1 MRNIVDQ
8 QFEVSLSRPGA
19 NEEAKLAVSV
29 SSELMEYTL
38 QGALLS
44 ADENFPLNVVEDS
57 NGNSMVFA
65 VMKDRQLHLVLNIN
79 GSETGWKAVNLSANI
94 AKGTVATY
102 AVSQNR
108 SGGITVAL
116 AIVEG
121 GSHSLWISKTL
132 PNTAGDCERWE
143 RMEWA
148 ERPDVKPHIIGSL
161 HLGTDDDKAGFP
173 MLIAAT
179 RDSEVY
185 DQAQHYIV
193 QTAPGVQSG
202 LWEQFP
208 MPENAKEIVALTPG
222 SHALGRGVY
231 TLYRKESAL
240 RLVFTTVKDIYGK
253 PHNIELPVPQGARSL
268 DALAAGSKGF
278 TDLYIGGDGIYR
290 IPSRNQS
297 SVKSRQYVAE
307 LAAAASTAG
316 IKQIVARDDENK
328 ISVWGL
334 SQDNRLHYIS
344 GVKNAAVAAAL
355 ETETE
360 NGAEDGGP
368 LLAADDTAWEKSIVI
383 RSGVSSL
390 APIRNSKQ
398 QADTVLMKEGENKL
412 LVMAQAPETRLWSS
426 TSISLPD
433 DGRVRKLKAFA
444 TKLHMKKA
452 DGSPYFPELEG
463 KLAEAEA
470 EANGSGGNAAA
481 EPLQFRLS
489 ASDYV
494 QLEANGV
501 SYTLNKGDAAMIAP
515 DAYGDISII
524 TLADDI
530 STPVLYLEHPS
541 LSGKITINPA
551 AKVHDGLNAIKSAD
565 DLVKAKLQDGR
576 ELVDEDRKKHLD
588 AAVKGVRD
596 LQKVAGD
603 LPKDGSAANDHLPLE
618 AVNDRKQWSGAF
630 GMSYSPEAGLKHYKE
645 EEALVM
651 MSSAVALDMPGAAN
665 GDWFQE
671 AVRRFAGDVLAW
683 AKNALH
689 EAYEF
694 VVVKLG
700 QAWQFALKIGREI
713 YKFTMNCLSH
723 VYSTL
728 SWLLE
733 NTLGIDLDKI
743 VSWLGFLFNWDDVL
757 ATKKVLVQAVNNNM
771 AFARSEIRQ
780 AEKKVDQF
788 FNDIVHSLKN
798 RRGELKDLKGVNA
811 ALQTADKGKK
821 DDAAPESKKALQF
834 MEQSPA
840 GHYSSYLMRGGVMHD
855 KVMASL
861 QAPHVMNDSYME
873 RLRKLFNDTIVP
885 TLHDVETDVKRF
897 GEDFQRMFK
906 DKELSVA
913 QSLEM
918 LAGDAAIGLLNV
930 GKNMIVSLF
939 KVIEEVLH
947 TIEDLINKDVNLPII
962 SAFYKEFA
970 KSDKMS
976 VLDIISL
983 LLAIPSTY
991 AYKLL
996 KGKAPFPKD
1005 GGELASMD
1013 SETFFRKI
1021 KEEGPLQGATDG
1033 AEANGV
1039 DPLKIYSYIGGLAS
1053 ASMYHIWRKAE
1064 VVATCAETKIPAAV
1078 ESPFCLLQVALTVPF
1093 GKWTEPGNVFGW
1105 MIKWGFLIKNL
1116 YDICFPGESKA
1127 GHIIKIIISI
1137 IAEIANVAKF
1147 IYSVY
1152 TDRDKAGRI
1161 VLATW
1166 KGIEDVVTFVGNIV
1180 GGVAG
1185 LLPPSTPYGG
1195 KYIAALVSC
1204 GALELSTG
1212 SAVLRTGA
1220 TILTDELM
1228 YNS

>member
-8 QFEVSLSRPGA
+8 QFEVTLSKPGA
-19 NEEAKLAVSV
+19 NEETKLDVSV

-44 ADENFPLNVVEDS
+44 ADESFPLNVVEDA

-65 VMKDRQLHLVLNIN
+65 VMKDRQLHLVLNMN
-79 GSETGWKAVNLSANI
+79 GSETGWKAVNLSG
-94 AKGTVATY
+94 KVASGPVVTY

-116 AIVEG
+116 AAVEG
-121 GSHSLWISKTL
+121 SNHSLWVSRTL
-132 PNTAGDCERWE
+132 PNTAGDVERWE

-148 ERPDVKPHIIGSL
+148 ERPDVKPHRIGSL

-173 MLIAAT
+173 ILIAAT
-179 RDSEVY
+179 QDDEAH
-185 DQAQHYIV
+185 DKAQHYIV
-193 QTAPGVQSG
+193 QTAPGAQAG

-208 MPENAKEIVALTPG
+208 MPENAQEIIALTPG

-231 TLYRKESAL
+231 TLYRKEAAL
-240 RLVFTTVKDIYGK
+240 RLVFTSVKDIYGK
-253 PHNIELPVPQGARSL
+253 THNVELPVPQGARSL
-268 DALAAGSKGF
+268 DALSAGSKGF

-290 IPSRNQS
+290 IPARNQS

-307 LAAAASTAG
+307 LANAATAAG
-316 IKQIVARDDENK
+316 IKQIIVRDDEDK
-328 ISVWGL
+328 VSVWGL
-334 SQDNRLHYIS
+334 SKENRLHYIS
-344 GVKNAAVAAAL
+344 GIKNAMVAAAL
-355 ETETE
+355 ATEAEDETEGGLQL
-360 NGAEDGGP
+360 GAE
-368 LLAADDTAWEKSIVI
+368 DTAWEKAIVI
-383 RSGVSSL
+383 RSGVTSL
-390 APIRNSKQ
+390 APIRNSKL

-433 DGRVRKLKAFA
+433 DGQVRKLKAYA

-452 DGSPYFPELEG
+452 DGSPFFPELEQ
-463 KLAEAEA
+463 KLAESD
-470 EANGSGGNAAA
+470 GSGKNEG
-481 EPLQFRLS
+481 EVPLQFRLS

-494 QLEANGV
+494 QLEANGI
-501 SYTLNKGDAAMIAP
+501 SYTLSKGDAVTITP

-541 LSGKITINPA
+541 FVSRIVINPA

-565 DLVKAKLQDGR
+565 DLGKVKLQDGR
-576 ELVDEDRKKHLD
+576 ELVDADRKGNLD
-588 AAVKGVRD
+588 SAVKGVCS

-603 LPKDGSAANDHLPLE
+603 LPKDGTAASVHSPLEAAND
-618 AVNDRKQWSGAF
+618 RKRWSGAF
-630 GMSYSPEAGLKHYKE
+630 GMSYSREAGLNYYQE
-645 EEALVM
+645 EDAFTM

-665 GDWFQE
+665 GDWFEE
-671 AVRRFAGDVLAW
+671 AIRRFAGDVLAW

-694 VVVKLG
+694 IVVKTG
-700 QAWQFALKIGREI
+700 PIWQFALKIGREI

-743 VSWLGFLFNWDDVL
+743 VGWLGFLFNWDDVL
-757 ATKKVLVQAVNNNM
+757 ATKRVLVQAVNNNL
-771 AFARSEIRQ
+771 AFGRSEIRK
-780 AEKKVDQF
+780 AEKKVDKF
-788 FNDIVHSLKN
+788 FEDIVHSLKE
-798 RRGELKDLKGVNA
+798 RRGELKDIKGLNA
-811 ALQTADKGKK
+811 TLQSADKGKK
-821 DDAAPESKKALQF
+821 DDAAPDSKKALHF

-840 GHYSSYLMRGGVMHD
+840 GHYSSYLMRGGVMHE
-855 KVMASL
+855 KVLASL
-861 QAPHVMNDSYME
+861 QAPNVMNDGYLD

-885 TLHDVETDVKRF
+885 TLHDVEEDVKRF
-897 GEDFQRMFK
+897 GEDFQKLFK

-913 QSLEM
+913 SSLEI

-939 KVIEEVLH
+939 KVIEEIMH
-947 TIEDLINKDVNLPII
+947 TVEDLINKDVNLPII

-1021 KEEGPLQGATDG
+1021 KEEGPMQGIAD
-1033 AEANGV
+1033 EASANDTASV
-1039 DPLKIYSYIGGLAS
+1039 LKIYSYIGGLAS

-1064 VVATCAETKIPAAV
+1064 VVATCAESKIPAAV

-1093 GKWTEPGNVFGW
+1093 GKWTDPGNIAAW
-1105 MIKWGFLIKNL
+1105 AIKWGFLIKNL

-1137 IAEIANVAKF
+1137 VAEIANVAKL
-1147 IYSVY
+1147 IYAIY

-1161 VLATW
+1161 VLASW
-1166 KGIEDVVTFVGNIV
+1166 KGIEDVITFIGNII